1 MSTGTNLLPVKRKD
15 DKMLASKTLFTH
27 LVSGFTVLLLLV
39 PLAKAD
45 TFFSYPFNRATRANS
60 VWSIREIHQ
69 QICADDFVV
78 EGTNA
83 VIEEITFWLMLGD
96 PVTVPSAFKVTF
108 YESTADGYP
117 ASLIQETPWRT
128 DCTCEDTG
136 EGSIFGNVYKLT
148 VTLSGS
154 QQLAVSSDTRYWAGL
169 QAQSSGGYVYSGM
182 GTKITGAMSCIWMG
196 LSNRWVTSDDASPWG
211 PSDMFFSVSG
221 KTESTLESNTWGA
234 IKYSF

>member
-1 MSTGTNLLPVKRKD
+1 MHNLLPVERKD
-15 DKMLASKTLFTH
+15 GIVMASRILFSH
-27 LVSGFTVLLLLV
+27 LVSGFSVLLLLV

-45 TFFSYPFNRATRANS
+45 TLYSYPYDKATRANS

-78 EGTNA
+78 ENANA
-83 VIEEITFWLMLGD
+83 VVEEITFWLMLGD

-136 EGSIFGNVYKLT
+136 EDSIFGKVYKLT

-196 LSNRWVTSDDASPWG
+196 LSNEWVTSDDASPWG
-211 PSDMFFSVSG
+211 PSDVFFSVSG
-221 KTESTLESNTWGA
+221 TIEGALENNTWGA
-234 IKYSF
+234 IKSSL